1 MKIGALR
8 DGSGYYAAQ
17 YNQQSEKVEIVDT
30 DTDLSTLLDRHG
42 FLSDEDDS
50 TEEITSDVFSESNDD

>member
-1 MKIGALR
+1 MKIGALK

-30 DTDLSTLLDRHG
+30 DADLSTLLDRQG
-42 FLSDEDDS
+42 LLSDEDDS
-50 TEEITSDVFSESNDD
+50 AEEITSDIFSESND

>member
-1 MKIGALR
+1 MKFGALR

-17 YNQQSEKVEIVDT
+17 YNQETEKVEIVDT

-42 FLSDEDDS
+42 FLSDEEDS
-50 TEEITSDVFSESNDD
+50 VEEITSDVFSTND